1 VSRLESYQIYRPLF
15 CCLALDYRQS
25 HPSIVVRSASL
36 NKPSMD
42 KPTFVVVGLEDRVER
57 LLAILQIYQDDRIV
71 YTSFDSGTWG
81 RQLGRRSAVPINQID
96 FRSVEHVFIAFFD
109 RNQDYSAVKSE
120 LQSLGCDSAKIS
132 TVFDPHPTLLAF
144 ERLFAINYKG
154 NRTLAQEII
163 YHDCFERVN
172 YAYGSILAVEQA
184 RRLNLPAVTLIET
197 GVWTG
202 RGLLNLCEWGH
213 VLAYTFG
220 VEVYVSGFD
229 TGKGLPKCTD
239 WRDHPE
245 LWQEG
250 EMVTPDLNLLRSQLP
265 SFCTLEIGDV
275 AETVPLYFHKS
286 NLKTRPI
293 GFFSLDVDLYSSSV
307 DALKL
312 LEGADPEAMLP
323 AVGMWIDDSYI
334 NVLQN
339 SFCGEAL
346 AISEY
351 NHRNHLRKI
360 DIKKVRPNH
369 PSMLWHYCFA
379 FAHIFDHP
387 VRQGRRPS
395 ALIGFNHSDY

>member
-1 VSRLESYQIYRPLF
+1 
-15 CCLALDYRQS
+15 
-25 HPSIVVRSASL
+25 
-36 NKPSMD
+36 MD
-42 KPTFVVVGLEDRVER
+42 KASFVVVSPEDRIER
-57 LLAILQIYQDDRIV
+57 LLAVLGVYFDDRIA
-71 YTSFDSGTWG
+71 YCSFDPKAWG
-81 RQLGRRSAVPINQID
+81 SQLGRRTILGPDQID
-96 FRSVEHVFIAFFD
+96 FASVGHVLIAPFD
-109 RNQDYSAVKSE
+109 RAQDYTAFHGE
-120 LQSLGCDSAKIS
+120 LSKIGVDPARVS
-132 TVFDPHPTLLAF
+132 TIFDPHPTLLAF
-144 ERLFAINYKG
+144 EQILSVPYRG
-154 NRTLAQEII
+154 NRSLVQEVIF
-163 YHDCFERVN
+163 HDCFERVN

-184 RRLNLPAVTLIET
+184 RRLNLPAVTLVET

-202 RGLLNLCEWGH
+202 RGLLNLCTWAQ
-213 VLAYTFG
+213 VLSYSFDVQVFVT
-220 VEVYVSGFD
+220 GFD

-275 AETVPLYFHKS
+275 AETVPIYFYKA
-286 NLKTRPI
+286 NLQSRPI

-312 LEGADPEAMLP
+312 LENQDPETLLP
-323 AVGMWIDDSYI
+323 AVGIWIDDSYI

-339 SFCGEAL
+339 NYCGEAL
-346 AISEY
+346 AIAEY
-351 NHRNHLRKI
+351 NQRNHLRKI
-360 DIKKVRPNH
+360 DVKKVRPNH

-395 ALIGFNHSDY
+395 ALIGFNHCDY